1 LAVASA
7 MPEVAAVMT
16 ATFPVSF
23 PMSVFPSNVVGWCWN
38 PLPLRSRQRAEWSND

>member
-16 ATFPVSF
+16 ATFPWSLLMFF
-23 PMSVFPSNVVGWCWN
+23 PF
-38 PLPLRSRQRAEWSND
+38 LY